1 MPVAGAD
8 LCDLAA
14 AAAAA
19 AAAAVMLIS
28 VGRVDISL
36 EISAACAGDLRSS
49 AVHDAGRLA
58 SRSSCQLHDHILS
71 ASYDLEPVSG
81 PTLQYKQVAS
91 QLKCAFPTFSLPRR
105 CRQRRLGRMRP
116 LPLPQGLLSLSPE
129 AAQAA

>member
-1 MPVAGAD
+1 
-8 LCDLAA
+8 
-14 AAAAA
+14 
-19 AAAAVMLIS
+19 MLIS

-36 EISAACAGDLRSS
+36 EISAADLDLPVRT
-49 AVHDAGRLA
+49 AVERAHDARRLA
-58 SRSSCQLHDHILS
+58 SRSSSCQLHDHTLS
-71 ASYDLEPVSG
+71 ASCLEPVCG